1 MLECWALFLCVC
13 IFVLRESNNVGTNA
27 ANDLD
32 TSIRM
37 SMARPIGARSLVSVR
52 VRAFFILFLFVVSAS
67 PMHSM

>member
-1 MLECWALFLCVC
+1 MCVC
-13 IFVLRESNNVGTNA
+13 LCGESNNVGTNA
-27 ANDLD
+27 VNDLD